1 MKTPRWLHRLVG
13 LRNRETPSLLRRTL
27 DALFRRNALKERL
40 LRNFS
45 ISFAGSA
52 SQLVLGMLL
61 VPVLT
66 KNLSIADYGRII
78 IVGNFFS
85 FFSHVIRVRVND
97 LIYRFLPS
105 FEDQNDHKGIA
116 ALLRL
121 SLVISV
127 GVCAVIVLLL
137 LVGGK
142 WLTLT
147 IYRDPALHALLM
159 LQMISGAL
167 LPLEEFSL
175 AILRLKDRFSW
186 LVVPQTVGIAT
197 TVVLTVC
204 LIYAFEDTNLV
215 FIIGAVV
222 IGQLIGIL
230 LPFVVSLKLSWKAI
244 SYPVGR
250 FWWRVLAP
258 HRDTMWSTIIQTN
271 LINYLKLGARDGGIF
286 LLGILAPPEQVALY
300 GMAIKLTRPLDI
312 LQNNLQ
318 QALNPEIAEFY
329 GKKQFLALHSLTRIV
344 MIATTFFG
352 GAVTLV
358 VLVVAKPV
366 ILLLTTQ
373 DFLGSLPVFRLL
385 VLARYI
391 TMISMPV
398 FYVTLCMGELKRRN
412 LLVALRFLFIGA
424 FISTGLNA
432 LTLAI
437 AQLLGALVVRIFS
450 DIPVMRQLRSLAA
463 TEQETIAENG

>member
-1 MKTPRWLHRLVG
+1 
-13 LRNRETPSLLRRTL
+13 LLRRTL

-167 LPLEEFSL
+167 LPLEEF
-175 AILRLKDRFSW
+175 
-186 LVVPQTVGIAT
+186 
-197 TVVLTVC
+197 
-204 LIYAFEDTNLV
+204 YAFEDTNLV

-398 FYVTLCMGELKRRN
+398 FYVTLCMGELKRRD
-412 LLVALRFLFIGA
+412 LLVALRF
-424 FISTGLNA
+424 
-432 LTLAI
+432 
-437 AQLLGALVVRIFS
+437 
-450 DIPVMRQLRSLAA
+450 RSFRRA
-463 TEQETIAENG
+463 

>member
-1 MKTPRWLHRLVG
+1 
-13 LRNRETPSLLRRTL
+13 LLSRTL

-52 SQLVLGMLL
+52 SQLVLAMLL

-85 FFSHVIRVRVND
+85 FFSQVIRVRVND

-121 SLVISV
+121 SLAVSV
-127 GVCAVIVLLL
+127 GVCAVIFLLL

-147 IYRDPALHALLM
+147 IYRDPALHPLLM
-159 LQMISGAL
+159 LQMVSGAL
-167 LPLEEFSL
+167 LPLEEFSM
-175 AILRLKDRFSW
+175 AILRIKDRFSW

-197 TVVLTVC
+197 TVALTVF
-204 LIYAFEDTNLV
+204 LIYAIEDTNLL
-215 FIIGAVV
+215 FIIGAMV

-230 LPFVVSLKLSWKAI
+230 LPFVASLTLSWKAI
-244 SYPVGR
+244 SVPVGR

-258 HRDTMWSTIIQTN
+258 HRAAMWSTIIQTN

-318 QALNPEIAEFY
+318 QALNPEIAELY
-329 GKKQFLALHSLTRIV
+329 GKRQFLNLHTLARNVI
-344 MIATTFFG
+344 IATTFFG
-352 GAVTLV
+352 GVATLV
-358 VLVVAKPV
+358 MLIVAKPV

-373 DFLGSLPVFRLL
+373 DFLGALPVFRLL

-412 LLVALRFLFIGA
+412 LVVASRFLFIGA
-424 FISTGLNA
+424 FILTGLNA

-450 DIPVMRQLRSLAA
+450 DIPVMRRLRSLAA
-463 TEQETIAENG
+463 TEQETNVEKG